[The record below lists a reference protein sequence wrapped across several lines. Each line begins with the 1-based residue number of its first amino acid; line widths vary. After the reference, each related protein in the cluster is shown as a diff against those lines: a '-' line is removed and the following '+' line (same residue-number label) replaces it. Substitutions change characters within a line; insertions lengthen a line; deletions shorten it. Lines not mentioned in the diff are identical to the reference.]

1 MIHNFIETCDKPE
14 ANSDHTPKTTKKN
27 FDDILIQGEAIRK
40 IDSPKRTPQELNKPN
55 EQKIEESSP
64 KDTLDDETLDKG
76 FEMDDEFWQHRIN
89 SAEDEA
95 RREAVKSAEATK
107 MRLMRER
114 TERRIDEERARQK
127 AIEEAAIKSPF
138 LLRRRAGAYGI
149 KQLSK
154 YTND

>member
-1 MIHNFIETCDKPE
+1 M
-14 ANSDHTPKTTKKN
+14 
-27 FDDILIQGEAIRK
+27 
-40 IDSPKRTPQELNKPN
+40 
-55 EQKIEESSP
+55 
-64 KDTLDDETLDKG
+64 DDETLDKG

-154 YTND
+154 YTNE